1 MEPTEPGID
10 QRFPKLAQSDIER
23 LSRFGTMRRYA
34 KGEWLYTTGQ
44 PHPGMFVIVSGSIA
58 LMGHEGLSRISPIVE
73 LKPGDFTAEIG
84 QLSSQ
89 PSLVDAQAVTDVQAL
104 LVPPEQ
110 LRTLVVAEAELGERI
125 MRALI
130 LRRVGLV
137 TTGAGGPILIGAPD
151 SPELVRL
158 QGFLTRNA
166 WPHQV
171 LDPAE
176 NREAAILRERYATQP
191 GEAALVVC
199 ADGTVLENPSDI
211 ELARCV
217 GMLRVDDR
225 HRVYD
230 VAIVGAGPAGLAAA
244 VYAASEGLSVI
255 VFDARAFGGQAGAS
269 ARIENYLG
277 FPEGISGQSL
287 AARAFVQAQKFG
299 AEMMIPSAAV
309 RLECRQTPFTIE
321 LADGRRVNART
332 VVVASGARYRR
343 PAVPHLAAFEGRGVW
358 YWASP
363 VEARLCRR
371 EHVVIVGGGN
381 SAGQAA
387 VFLSDFAAK
396 ISILVR
402 GAGLSETM
410 SRYLIDRIESAPSIE
425 VLSHTELVGLGGGS
439 HLERVRSRRVTTGE
453 ETELAVRNVFLFLGA
468 DPATEWLKDCGV
480 ALDAHGFVRT
490 GAGGDVPTRLS
501 LESNVPGVFAVGD
514 VRAGS
519 VKRVGGAIGD
529 GAAVVAQLHAVLANQ
544 PSESR

>member
-1 MEPTEPGID
+1 MTDTDVD
-10 QRFPKLAQSDIER
+10 QRFPKLAPGEIDR
-23 LSRFGTMRRYA
+23 LHRFGTLRRYA
-34 KGEWLYTTGQ
+34 KGDRLYSTGQ
-44 PHPGMFVIVSGSIA
+44 AHPGMFVIIAGSVA
-58 LMGHEGLSRISPIVE
+58 LMAHEGLGRISPIVE
-73 LKPGDFTAEIG
+73 LGPGHFTAEVG

-89 PSLVDAQAVTDVQAL
+89 PSLVDAHAVTDVEAL

-110 LRTLVVAEAELGERI
+110 LRALVVTEAEIGERI

-137 TTGAGGPILIGAPD
+137 NTGAGGPILIGAPG
-151 SPELVRL
+151 SAELVRL

-171 LDPAE
+171 LDATE
-176 NREAAILRERYATQP
+176 DRGAAIFRERYATQS
-191 GEAALVVC
+191 ADSVLVVC
-199 ADGTVLENPSDI
+199 ANGSVLENPSDV

-217 GMLRVDDR
+217 GMLRVDNR

-277 FPEGISGQSL
+277 FPEGISGQAL
-287 AARAFVQAQKFG
+287 TARAFVQAQKFG
-299 AEMMIPSAAV
+299 AEMLIPTAAV

-332 VVVASGARYRR
+332 VVVATGARYRR
-343 PAVPHLAAFEGRGVW
+343 PEIPNLAAFEGRGVW

-363 VEARLCRR
+363 VEARLCRQ
-371 EHVVIVGGGN
+371 EDVIIVGGGN

-387 VFLSDFAAK
+387 VFLSGFAAK

-402 GAGLSETM
+402 GDGLSDTM
-410 SRYLIDRIESAPSIE
+410 SRYLIDRIESTPGIE
-425 VLSHTELVGLGGGS
+425 VLSHTELVGLVGGS
-439 HLERVRSRRVTTGE
+439 RLERVRCRRVTSGE
-453 ETELAVRNVFLFLGA
+453 EIELPVRNVFLFLGA
-468 DPATEWLKDCGV
+468 EPATAWLKECGV
-480 ALDAHGFVRT
+480 ALDEKGFVRT
-490 GAGGDVPTRLS
+490 GSADPALTRPS
-501 LESNVPGVFAVGD
+501 LESSVPGVFAVGD
-514 VRAGS
+514 VRASS

-544 PSESR
+544 PSEPR

>member
-1 MEPTEPGID
+1 MTDTDVD
-10 QRFPKLAQSDIER
+10 QRFPKLAPSEIDR
-23 LSRFGTMRRYA
+23 LHRFGTLHRYA
-34 KGEWLYTTGQ
+34 KGDQLYSAGQ
-44 PHPGMFVIVSGSIA
+44 AHPGMFVIISGSVA
-58 LMGHEGLSRISPIVE
+58 LMGYEGLDRISPIVE
-73 LKPGDFTAEIG
+73 LGPGDFTAEIG

-89 PSLVDAQAVTDVQAL
+89 PSLVDAQAVADVQAL

-110 LRTLVVAEAELGERI
+110 LRTLVVTEAELGEQI

-137 TTGAGGPILIGAPD
+137 NTGGGGPILIGAPG
-151 SPELVRL
+151 SAELVRL
-158 QGFLTRNA
+158 QRFLTRNA

-176 NREAAILRERYATQP
+176 NRDAAIFRERYATQSA
-191 GEAALVVC
+191 EAALVVC
-199 ADGTVLENPSDI
+199 ADGTVLENPSDV

-217 GMLRVDDR
+217 GMLRLDDR

-269 ARIENYLG
+269 ARIENYFG

-287 AARAFVQAQKFG
+287 TARAFVQAQKFG
-299 AEMMIPSAAV
+299 AEMVIPSAAI
-309 RLECRQTPFTIE
+309 RLECHQTPFTVE
-321 LADGRRVNART
+321 LADGRLVNART

-343 PAVPHLAAFEGRGVW
+343 PDIPNLGAFEGRGVW

-363 VEARLCRR
+363 VEARLCRQ
-371 EHVVIVGGGN
+371 EHVIIVGGGN

-387 VFLSDFAAK
+387 VFLSSFATK

-402 GAGLSETM
+402 GDGLSETM
-410 SRYLIDRIESAPSIE
+410 SRYLIDRIESTASIE
-425 VLSHTELVGLGGGS
+425 VFSRTELVGLVGGS
-439 HLERVRSRRVTTGE
+439 RLERVRCRRVMSGE
-453 ETELAVRNVFLFLGA
+453 EVELPVRKVFLFLGA
-468 DPATEWLKDCGV
+468 DPATAWLKECGV
-480 ALDAHGFVRT
+480 ALDEKGFVRT
-490 GAGGDVPTRLS
+490 GPDDAAPTRSS
-501 LESNVPGVFAVGD
+501 LESSVPGVFAVGD
-514 VRAGS
+514 VRVSS

-544 PSESR
+544 PSEPR